1 MSITEVKFAV
11 ANNLLDAI
19 EPKKKTKIGFT
30 GYDFFAAEEKILI
43 PRCVTLIKI
52 ELKME
57 TPSGYFEKIYPRS
70 SLLKKYFFSC
80 DAGVIYSD
88 FRVTVLI
95 LMTNNSKHSILIKP
109 GQRIAQIVFQKKEVL
124 FKKVD
129 CLSSTER
136 GAGGLDSTGI

>member
-1 MSITEVKFAV
+1 MQLNQKK
-11 ANNLLDAI
+11 
-19 EPKKKTKIGFT
+19 PKTIGFT
-30 GYDFFAAEEKILI
+30 GYDFFASEEKILI
-43 PRCVTLIKI
+43 PHCVTLIKI

-57 TPSGYFEKIYPRS
+57 IPSGYFEKIYPRS

-80 DAGVIYSD
+80 DAGVIYSN

-95 LMTNNSKHSILIKP
+95 LMTNNSKHPILIKP

>member
-1 MSITEVKFAV
+1 MSITEVKYAV
-11 ANNLLDAI
+11 ANNLLHAI
-19 EPKKKTKIGFT
+19 EPKKNNDWFHRLRFF
-30 GYDFFAAEEKILI
+30 YDLI

-109 GQRIAQIVFQKKEVL
+109 GQRIAQIVFQKKEFL

-129 CLSSTER
+129 CLSSTKI